1 MLLKYMKSL
10 LWFTL
15 ALSLL
20 ALPGCGSKKSEADKL
35 AEAARQS
42 FATAPEPLKAK
53 FQELKTAI
61 DASDF
66 PKAKATLDELNKAQ
80 LSAEQQMAVTEQEQ
94 ALMLKASTAAQNG
107 DAEAL
112 KMMQAVRSERRS
124 R

>member
-1 MLLKYMKSL
+1 MKSII
-10 LWFTL
+10 WFTL
-15 ALSLL
+15 AVCLVS
-20 ALPGCGSKKSEADKL
+20 LPGCGSKKSEADKL
-35 AEAARQS
+35 VEAARQS

-53 FQELKTAI
+53 FQELKAAV
-61 DASDF
+61 DAGEF
-66 PKAKATLDELNKAQ
+66 PKAKASLDELKKAQ

-94 ALMLKASTAAQNG
+94 ALMLKASAAAQNG

>member
-1 MLLKYMKSL
+1 MKNMI
-10 LWFTL
+10 WFAL
-15 ALSLL
+15 AVCLV
-20 ALPGCGSKKSEADKL
+20 ALTGCDSKKSEADKL
-35 AEAARQS
+35 AAAARQS
-42 FATAPEPLKAK
+42 FATAAEPLKAK

-66 PKAKATLDELNKAQ
+66 PKAKAALDELKKAQ
-80 LSAEQQMAVTEQEQ
+80 LSTEQQMAVTEQEQ
-94 ALMLKASTAAQNG
+94 ALMLKASAAAQNG